1 MESQRKKKKQFDP
14 ELHKNYPEYRCH
26 EQGIP

>member
-1 MESQRKKKKQFDP
+1 MESQRKKKKFDP
-14 ELHKNYPEYRCH
+14 ELNKNYPEYRCH